1 MSDRQMWHWPSER
14 AELAALAE
22 RLTPDDAL
30 IIVQRLLDVN
40 VEGHLAPFLA
50 GLIRGSVAR
59 REDERR
65 RSGEK

>member
-1 MSDRQMWHWPSER
+1 MKERPWDWPTER
-14 AELAALAE
+14 AELLALAA

-30 IIVQRLLDVN
+30 TIVERLLE
-40 VEGHLAPFLA
+40 VENEMHLGPFLA

-65 RSGEK
+65 RAQ